1 MFSQC
6 LRCVLAKDPA
16 FKNSSSWPKLT
27 EWCSSCTKT
36 RFVKLVLPL
45 EETMVIKEE
54 MVFKEKVIKVEIL
67 EPNTGEMKSFD
78 ASTQTPPRKSRRTGG
93 QGSRTKRMLA
103 YQLMLTER
111 FGLPL
116 SRLHRLKKTSGRFPR
131 VKKEMKH
138 DVMEEKVDDVQK
150 NAEVNSNR
158 KEASAGGTTL
168 FTPRSF
174 QSDALSP
181 PSQPFPQPTSPFSTP
196 CFPSPTSSL
205 PLFTHPQCGQ
215 MPWPQWVQC
224 GACQVWGT
232 VLPCYVFS

>member
-1 MFSQC
+1 M
-6 LRCVLAKDPA
+6 K
-16 FKNSSSWPKLT
+16 
-27 EWCSSCTKT
+27 
-36 RFVKLVLPL
+36 
-45 EETMVIKEE
+45 
-54 MVFKEKVIKVEIL
+54 IL
-67 EPNTGEMKSFD
+67 EKSINQSGEMKSFD

-131 VKKEMKH
+131 VKKERKH

-158 KEASAGGTTL
+158 KEASTGGTTL

-181 PSQPFPQPTSPFSTP
+181 PSQPFPQPTSPFSMP